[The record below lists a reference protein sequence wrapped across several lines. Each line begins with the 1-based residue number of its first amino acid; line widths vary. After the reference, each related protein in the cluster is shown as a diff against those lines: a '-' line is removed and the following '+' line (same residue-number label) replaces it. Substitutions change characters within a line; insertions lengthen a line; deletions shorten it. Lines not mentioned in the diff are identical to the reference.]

1 MIQQILEIIRSA
13 GQIMLQAHDI
23 DNGIDSKQG
32 SANFVTRYD
41 VEVQEFL
48 RKSLKE
54 LVPDADFIGEEGE
67 EEKLYSKQNCFII
80 DPIDGTTN
88 FIFDYRHSSISVA
101 WLQNGAVVF
110 GAVYNPYLD
119 ELFYAEKG
127 RGAYLQRRNRN
138 ISTETDNIYEER
150 AFTETDTFEA
160 AGVLTSS
167 KDNRSSIRTELK
179 LTVKNLKLSEGIAG
193 FGTSPY
199 YRELTEKSFELAK
212 KIFQKALDIRRT
224 GSAALDLSYVAAGR
238 YVLFAEYVLQPWDY
252 AAASLIVQ
260 EAGGRITTL
269 DGEELTYDKPCSI
282 LAGGPKAYGD
292 FFLS

>member
-1 MIQQILEIIRSA
+1 MTQQILEVIRSA

-32 SANFVTRYD
+32 SANFVTKYD

-48 RKSLKE
+48 RKALKE

-101 WLQNGAVVF
+101 WLQKGSVVF
-110 GAVYNPYLD
+110 GAVYNPYMD
-119 ELFYAEKG
+119 ELFYAIKG
-127 RGAYLQRRNRN
+127 TGAYLSRRSKNSSLEDANPASSDKYTADFRPNQRLSVR
-138 ISTETDNIYEER
+138 
-150 AFTETDTFEA
+150 
-160 AGVLTSS
+160 
-167 KDNRSSIRTELK
+167 
-179 LTVKNLKLSEGIAG
+179 NLKLSEGIAG

-199 YRELTEKSFELAK
+199 YRELTEESFELAK
-212 KIFQKALDIRRT
+212 RIFQKALDIRRT
-224 GSAALDLSYVAAGR
+224 GSAALDLCYVAAGR

-269 DGEELTYDKPCSI
+269 DGEELTYDKACSV
-282 LAGGPKAYGD
+282 LAGGLKAYED
-292 FFLS
+292 FLHS